1 MPIKSKDNIQVVF
14 GTGDILV
21 TVGCKED
28 GSSAVAHFRQ
38 SKERPIGERI
48 ETDETMMKIDDAP
61 VSFIFNKIE
70 SLDAVIFQLQKLRD
84 IMGNG
89 SNYEWQENRKII
101 EKK

>member
-1 MPIKSKDNIQVVF
+1 MPIKIRENTQVTF

-21 TVGCKED
+21 TIGCHED
-28 GSSAVAHFRQ
+28 GSTAVAQFRQ
-38 SKERPIGERI
+38 SKERPIGEPV
-48 ETDETMMKIDDAP
+48 ETNETMIKVNEAP
-61 VSFIFNKIE
+61 VSFIFNKLE

-89 SNYEWQENRKII
+89 NNYEWQENGKII